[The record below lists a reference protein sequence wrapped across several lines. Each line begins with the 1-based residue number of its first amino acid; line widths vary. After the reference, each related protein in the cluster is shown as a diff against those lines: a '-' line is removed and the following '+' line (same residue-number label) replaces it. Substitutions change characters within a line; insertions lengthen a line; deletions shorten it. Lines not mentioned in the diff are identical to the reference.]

1 MNIKVSIGEVID
13 KLTIL
18 EIKKA
23 KLQDLQ
29 KLANVENEYN
39 YLLDKLNETKITDHT
54 SFKTYYNDLME
65 VNLQLWDIEDGK
77 RSCEREKDFGEHFV
91 QLARQVYIKNDL
103 RASIKKA
110 INIYYNSDIVEEKSY
125 SNYV

>member
-39 YLLDKLNETKITDHT
+39 YLLDKLNETKITNHT
-54 SFKTYYNDLME
+54 SFKRYYNDLME